1 MNMNK
6 SMMLMMVVCL
16 GAVVLPTVIPAGWMS
31 GGIGFVLL
39 AVILLAC
46 CLPMIKMMMTGN
58 NQECGKTEKDHS
70 PEGEMNESNVR
81 EAEIAQSSTQ
91 KNDQ

>member
-6 SMMLMMVVCL
+6 SMMLMMLACL
-16 GAVVLPTVIPAGWMS
+16 GVVVLPYLIPAGWLS

-46 CLPMIKMMMTGN
+46 CIPMIKMMMTDK
-58 NQECGKTEKDHS
+58 QTEKN
-70 PEGEMNESNVR
+70 PE
-81 EAEIAQSSTQ
+81 
-91 KNDQ
+91 

>member
-6 SMMLMMVVCL
+6 SMMLMMLVCL

-58 NQECGKTEKDHS
+58 DQECGKTDKDRDPKNEMEKD
-70 PEGEMNESNVR
+70 NIR
-81 EAEIAQSSTQ
+81 EAEIVQTITQ
-91 KNDQ
+91 QNGR